1 MLHPSAAPGPW
12 SGRGL
17 QGWVNSCWESCC
29 GCKPHECAAWADRIR
44 RGGEAWEAATLGAAP
59 RANIKGSAEE
69 GRVEGRRKEER
80 ARGLGKTLQ
89 RPLWVMPALI
99 CSAAKLNDDVIA
111 GLQAKSAPIQI
122 KVEVFPCTM
131 WEKEFWVSG
140 WKVWNTLQA
149 KMLDH
154 FLTLF

>member
-1 MLHPSAAPGPW
+1 MLRPSPAPGPW

-59 RANIKGSAEE
+59 RANIKGSAEGGWWRGGGKKRE
-69 GRVEGRRKEER
+69 
-80 ARGLGKTLQ
+80 RGLGQTLQ

-99 CSAAKLNDDVIA
+99 CGTAKLNDDVIA
-111 GLQAKSAPIQI
+111 GLRAKSAPIQI
-122 KVEVFPCTM
+122 KVEVFPCTSTVR
-131 WEKEFWVSG
+131 KILCVLG
-140 WKVWNTLQA
+140 WSQRV
-149 KMLDH
+149 
-154 FLTLF
+154 